1 MAMFHL
7 CIKVCSK
14 RGAGKSSVAAA
25 AYRACESI
33 VDDRTGI
40 THDFTKK
47 GGHVYGEINLCE
59 NAPAEYQDRATL
71 WNAVEK
77 VEKNKNAQT
86 SREVEVSLP
95 VELDLNDAEDLEMA
109 KDLLRGYIAE
119 NFVSKGMCADW
130 NIHNPDKDNHNPHC
144 HIQLTMRPI
153 KENGEW
159 GEKEKKAYKLDDDG
173 NKVPV
178 LDSAKV
184 KKFEKE
190 NGKTYE
196 EALAEAKTPDQRDE
210 IIFSVQKIGARNR
223 RMWERET
230 VDKTGWNEQSLA
242 EEWRKD
248 WADREN
254 ALLERIGVEDR
265 VDHRSYERQGIDKVP
280 TRHEGVAYKM
290 FDKTDGAVVS
300 DRLDDNVEIR
310 FINTEMSVW
319 EKVMAFCKDKIENI
333 KDRIEAIKDKVVDSI
348 EDTKDFLAGLVRGD
362 NSDRSRETD
371 SGRNYRTGSPGLRPA
386 FAGDGA
392 GSIEERLA
400 AVESSGRRGILEE
413 RSGRSAETES
423 TVDGQERRTARDA
436 AIERS
441 RAAVSESRVES
452 EDTGD
457 FIRELRSQERTSKEE
472 RTDRDDERER
482 LEAERD
488 RIEAE
493 RDYWSDFSSRDD
505 GTAR

>member
-1 MAMFHL
+1 MFHL

-14 RGAGKSSVAAA
+14 RGSGKSSVSAA
-25 AYRACESI
+25 AYRACEAL

-40 THDFTKK
+40 THDYTKK

-95 VELDLNDAEDLEMA
+95 VELDLNNSEDLELA

-159 GEKEKKAYKLDDDG
+159 GDKEKKAYKLDDAG
-173 NKVPV
+173 NRVPV
-178 LDSAKV
+178 LDAAKV

-196 EALAEAKTPDQRDE
+196 EALAEADTPDQRDA
-210 IIFSVQKIGARNR
+210 IIFSVQKIGAKNR

-254 ALLERIGVEDR
+254 ALLERIGAEDR

-280 TRHEGVAYKM
+280 TRHEGVAAKL
-290 FDKTDGAVVS
+290 FEKTDGAVMP
-300 DRLDDNVEIR
+300 DRLEDNVTIR
-310 FINTEMSVW
+310 EINTEMSVL
-319 EKVMAFCKDKIENI
+319 EKFMAFCKDKIEVI
-333 KDRIEAIKDKVVDSI
+333 KDRIEAIKDKVVN
-348 EDTKDFLAGLVRGD
+348 ELKDTKDFLAGLVKGGD
-362 NSDRSRETD
+362 SIDRTGKTD
-371 SGRNYRTGSPGLRPA
+371 GAGNYRTDSPGLRPA
-386 FAGDGA
+386 FAGDGV
-392 GSIEERLA
+392 GSLEERLS
-400 AVESSGRRGILEE
+400 AVESSGGRGILEE
-413 RSGRSAETES
+413 SR
-423 TVDGQERRTARDA
+423 RRTAEA
-436 AIERS
+436 
-441 RAAVSESRVES
+441 ESKL
-452 EDTGD
+452 DGQDGD
-457 FIRELRSQERTSKEE
+457 NFIRELQAERGTAK
-472 RTDRDDERER
+472 DERRDRESEQQR
-482 LEAERD
+482 LELENAKRD
-488 RIEAE
+488 GATVGDGEQFDKGTDKGYDEDYIESYRNDWGPE
-493 RDYWSDFSSRDD
+493 L
-505 GTAR
+505 